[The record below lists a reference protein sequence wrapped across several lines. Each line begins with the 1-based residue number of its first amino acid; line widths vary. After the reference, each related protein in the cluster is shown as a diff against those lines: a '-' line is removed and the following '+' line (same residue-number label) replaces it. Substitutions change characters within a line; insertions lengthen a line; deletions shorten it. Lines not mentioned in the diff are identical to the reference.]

1 MQANMWKEIKKIT
14 EESELQKMLFG
25 LRIQLKDA
33 YKQKFNGKLK
43 DTSTLK
49 KLKKNI
55 ARVLMQLNNIKKAK
69 HA

>member
-1 MQANMWKEIKKIT
+1 MWKEIKKIT